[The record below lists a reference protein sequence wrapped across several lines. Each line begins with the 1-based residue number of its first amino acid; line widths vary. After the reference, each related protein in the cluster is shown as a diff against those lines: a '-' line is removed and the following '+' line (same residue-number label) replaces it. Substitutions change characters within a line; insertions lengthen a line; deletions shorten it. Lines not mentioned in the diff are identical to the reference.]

1 MWPIQTD
8 RFRNTR
14 RVAVA
19 LLAMG
24 TVSLSVARSATFESP
39 TLQTATNDI
48 AFKLQKPEMYRAG
61 WVDLNKNNSKEPYED
76 PSLPIEQRIE
86 DLLSRMNLTEKIG
99 QLWQRPL
106 ADAKGDRALLAKGE
120 LGSYLGV
127 DMGGPGV
134 RNSLQRVA
142 VEESRLGIPLIFGY
156 DTIHGFRTVF
166 PIPLAL
172 SCAWDP
178 ALQERTSA
186 IAARESKAA
195 GVDWTFAPMIDIA
208 RDPRW
213 GRIAEGNGEDPWLS
227 SQLVAGSIRG
237 FQGAIA
243 GASNHI
249 AACLKHYVGYGAAEG
264 GRDYNTTEIG
274 LPTLRNI
281 YLPPF
286 KAGVNAGALTIM
298 SAFNC
303 LNGIPTSGNHFTLTE
318 VLRDEWHFDGVVVS
332 DYDSVLE
339 TVRHGYAEDEADAA
353 RIGITAGVDIEM
365 VSDTYRQN
373 LAKLVNDG
381 IVSPA
386 TLDEAV
392 RRVLRLKIRCGLF
405 ELPYTATEE
414 KPFLKPDALKLSRE
428 AAARSAV
435 LVKNDR
441 ALLPLKK
448 GSRVALIGPYGD
460 SHDLLGCWSAVGRG
474 EEAATLATALKVFLG
489 TNSLTIAPGC
499 EMHTNSVK
507 GIPAALDAARTAD
520 VILLALGE
528 PSDMSGEAHSRQTL
542 NLPGAQELL
551 LEQICALGKPVIA
564 VLFTGRPLAVP
575 EILEKCGAVLIV
587 WHPGNEGAAGIA
599 DVLTGTIEPTG
610 RLTTSWPRTVGQI
623 PIHYNY
629 LATSRTFS
637 DQYGS
642 HYIDGPRT
650 PLLPFG
656 FGLGYSTFSLSSV
669 KLDHDRALIAQP
681 ISAAATVRNTGSRT
695 GSTVVQLYI
704 RDHAASGGARPTREL
719 RGYQHVT
726 LEPGAEQEVKFTLDD
741 KTLGYWLPNGQWTNE
756 PGRFTAWIGFD
767 STTTNG
773 VPFVLSR

>member
-1 MWPIQTD
+1 MSPIQTSRRANTVR
-8 RFRNTR
+8 RFLCAAAL
-14 RVAVA
+14 VAA
-19 LLAMG
+19 GFSHQA
-24 TVSLSVARSATFESP
+24 SAAQLESP
-39 TLQTATNDI
+39 TLQTATNEI
-48 AFKLQKPEMYRAG
+48 AFKLQKPEMYRDG
-61 WVDLNKNNSKEPYED
+61 WVDLDKNNTKEPYED
-76 PSLPIEQRIE
+76 PCLPIEQRVT
-86 DLLSRMNLTEKIG
+86 DLLGRMTQAEKIG

-106 ADAKGDRALLAKGE
+106 ADAKDDRALLVKGE
-120 LGSYLGV
+120 PGSYLGV

-166 PIPLAL
+166 PTPLAL

-195 GVDWTFAPMIDIA
+195 GVDWTFAPMVDIA

-227 SQLVAGSIRG
+227 SQLVAGSVRG
-237 FQGAIA
+237 FQRTNA
-243 GASNHI
+243 GASDRV

-286 KAGVNAGALTIM
+286 KAGVDAGALTIM

-318 VLRDEWHFDGVVVS
+318 VLRDEWKFDGVVVS
-332 DYDSVLE
+332 DYDSVEE
-339 TVRHGYAEDEADAA
+339 TIRHGFAEDKADAA
-353 RIGITAGVDIEM
+353 RIGLTAGVDIEM
-365 VSDTYRQN
+365 VSDTYHEN
-373 LAKLVNDG
+373 LAALVNAG
-381 IVSPA
+381 TVPQA

-392 RRVLRLKIRCGLF
+392 RRVLRLKFRCGLF
-405 ELPYTATEE
+405 ERPYTANVE
-414 KPFLKPDALKLSRE
+414 KPFRREDALKLSRE

-435 LVKNDR
+435 LVKNGR
-441 ALLPLKK
+441 SLLPLKA

-460 SHDLLGCWSAVGRG
+460 SHDLLGCWSGVGRN

-489 TNSLTIAPGC
+489 TNMLTIAPGC
-499 EMHTNSVK
+499 EMNTNNTI
-507 GIPAALDAARTAD
+507 GIPAAIKAASKAD
-520 VILLALGE
+520 VIILAIGE
-528 PSDMSGEAHSRQTL
+528 PSNMSGEAHSRETL
-542 NLPGAQELL
+542 NLPGGQAAL
-551 LEQICALGKPVIA
+551 LERICALGKPVVA

-575 EILEKCGAVLIV
+575 EVLEKCGAVLIV
-587 WHPGNEGAAGIA
+587 WHPGSQGAAGIA
-599 DVLTGTIEPTG
+599 DVLTGAVEPTG
-610 RLTTSWPRTVGQI
+610 RLTTSWPVTIGQI

-656 FGLGYSTFSLSSV
+656 FGLGYATFSISPIQ
-669 KLDHDRALIAQP
+669 LDSDH
-681 ISAAATVRNTGSRT
+681 AATNQVITASAIVRNTSSRA
-695 GSTVVQLYI
+695 GSTLVQLYI
-704 RDHAASGGARPTREL
+704 RDLAASGGARPMRE
-719 RGYQHVT
+719 
-726 LEPGAEQEVKFTLDD
+726 
-741 KTLGYWLPNGQWTNE
+741 
-756 PGRFTAWIGFD
+756 
-767 STTTNG
+767 
-773 VPFVLSR
+773 